1 MASQPLVQQLWRQTD
16 FHYNLFA
23 GKLGLQLDYL
33 SAFRKIHLNL
43 GEVKIGGVKNNNNE
57 AYSLQVDTAKHG
69 ITITGNSGK
78 GVFYGIQSLLSL
90 SEPDGLV
97 PHVTINDAPRYE
109 YRGME
114 LDVGRNF
121 MPKSEILK
129 MIEAMAMYKLNK
141 FHFHLTDDEGWRLEI
156 PGLPELT
163 EVCLRYPGCSKRR

>member
-1 MASQPLVQQLWRQTD
+1 M
-16 FHYNLFA
+16 
-23 GKLGLQLDYL
+23 
-33 SAFRKIHLNL
+33 
-43 GEVKIGGVKNNNNE
+43 GEVQIDGVRSDSKE
-57 AYSLQVDTAKHG
+57 AYSLKVDSSKHC
-69 ITITGNSGK
+69 ISIIGNSPT

-90 SEPDGLV
+90 NEPDGLV

-121 MPKSEILK
+121 MSKGEVLK
-129 MIEAMAMYKLNK
+129 MIDAMAMYKLNK

-163 EVCLRYPGCSKRR
+163 EVCEKDLATFREQIISCDMYNKQEADLRVDFVWRLPISSVT

>member
-1 MASQPLVQQLWRQTD
+1 M
-16 FHYNLFA
+16 
-23 GKLGLQLDYL
+23 
-33 SAFRKIHLNL
+33 NL
-43 GEVKIGGVKNNNNE
+43 GEVKIGGVKNDNRE
-57 AYSLQVDTAKHG
+57 AYSLQVDAIKNSV
-69 ITITGNSGK
+69 TITGNSAK
-78 GVFYGIQSLLSL
+78 GVFYGVQSLLSL

-97 PHVTINDAPRYE
+97 PHVTINDAPRYD

-163 EVCLRYPGCSKRR
+163 EVGLTYPGCSKRR